1 MCKSEAAPGDTF
13 PISKQLPLSYQ
24 LDSLDLKNNKSDV
37 DKSPAQI
44 RRLPK
49 ALVRAHRRPHPKRLS
64 APLRRM
70 AWGLGGYLLSN
81 QLTPRPPL
89 HEGEKQPG

>member
-37 DKSPAQI
+37 DKSRPQKRVCITTSQAGYSPANS
-44 RRLPK
+44 
-49 ALVRAHRRPHPKRLS
+49 RLS
-64 APLRRM
+64 GRKPTPLARSPK
-70 AWGLGGYLLSN
+70 GD
-81 QLTPRPPL
+81 
-89 HEGEKQPG
+89 E